1 MSKSVLVIDKPNS
14 CDECDLCHL
23 KEDGIENRLVTFC
36 SATSSII
43 VGKDTISED
52 CPLVT
57 LPEKRPCNYL
67 TFEGYTNGYDKG
79 WNDYR
84 DTICKEGMV
93 KHG

>member
-1 MSKSVLVIDKPNS
+1 MSKSVLVVDTPCS
-14 CDECDLCHL
+14 CTDCDLCIQNNA
-23 KEDGIENRLVTFC
+23 DGDMRCLILGSGAPVNSIHEN
-36 SATSSII
+36 
-43 VGKDTISED
+43 
-52 CPLVT
+52 CPLIQ
-57 LPEKRPCNYL
+57 LPQKRPCNYL